1 MTTAQEFERRRWTA
15 LILLCFAQF
24 IVVLDASIVNVALP
38 SIGEALSF
46 SQENLSWVVNA
57 YVLTFGG
64 FLLLG
69 GRLADLLGRRRVFI
83 AGLLLVAAASLAA
96 GFAATEGQLIAAR
109 AAQGLGAAIISPSAL
124 SIITTTFR
132 DGAERNKALGA
143 WGAVAGAGGAAG
155 VLLGGILTDGLG
167 WEWVLWVNVPV
178 ALIAAALAPRLI
190 MESRSES
197 ATRHFDTAGA
207 VSVTAGLSV
216 LVYAL
221 VDATEA
227 GWGSAQT
234 LGLLALSAGLIAAF
248 VAIELRSSAPL
259 VPFRIFRL
267 RTLTGANAVGLLV
280 GASLFSMFFFITL
293 YMQQVLGYSPI
304 EAGLSYLPLAVAIIV
319 ASGIASQLV
328 TRIGFKPVLAAGMAF
343 IAAALVWFS
352 QVSVGGGFATD
363 ILGPSLLAAA
373 GLGFA
378 FVTTTIAAVSGVRE
392 QEAGLASGLIN
403 TSQQIGGALG
413 LAVLATIANSRTD
426 DLMASSGAD
435 PAALPNALTEGFQSA
450 FLGGAVIAALGLVLT
465 LALIRGRD
473 SRAHVELGAAPAG
486 ERLAE
491 AEA

>member
-1 MTTAQEFERRRWTA
+1 MTEHHEYLDRRWQG

-38 SIGEALSF
+38 SIGEALQF
-46 SQENLSWVVNA
+46 SQDNLAWVVNA

-83 AGLLLVAAASLAA
+83 SGLLLVAVASLAA
-96 GFAATEGQLIAAR
+96 GFASNEGQLIVAR

-124 SIITTTFR
+124 SIVMNTFS

-178 ALIAAALAPRLI
+178 ALVAALLAPRLI
-190 MESRSES
+190 AESRSTS
-197 ATRHFDTAGA
+197 ATRHFDAAGA
-207 VSVTAGLSV
+207 VTVTAGLTV

-221 VDATEA
+221 VDATDA

-234 LGLLALSAGLIAAF
+234 LLLLAVSAALIAAF
-248 VAIELRSSAPL
+248 VAIELRSDAPL

-267 RTLTGANAVGLLV
+267 RTLTGANVVGLLV

-293 YMQQVLGYSPI
+293 YMQQVLGYTPI
-304 EAGLSYLPLAVAIIV
+304 EAGLSYLPLAVSIIV
-319 ASGIASQLV
+319 ASGIASVMV
-328 TRIGFKPVLAAGMAF
+328 TRVGFKPVLAIGMVL

-352 QVSVGGGFATD
+352 QVSVGGSFMSD

-378 FVTTTIAAVSGVRE
+378 FVTTTIAAVSGVEERE
-392 QEAGLASGLIN
+392 SGLASGLIN

-413 LAVLATIANSRTD
+413 LAVLATVANSRTED
-426 DLMASSGAD
+426 VLASSAGTRPD
-435 PAALPNALTEGFQSA
+435 AANALTEGFQSA
-450 FLGGAVIAALGLVLT
+450 FLGGAGIALLGLLLT
-465 LALIRGRD
+465 FVLIRGRD
-473 SRAHVELGAAPAG
+473 SRAHVALGGAPQ
-486 ERLAE
+486 EQPAE
-491 AEA
+491 A